1 MKSIHALPAA
11 IRAVV
16 WPGDMPS
23 TVHVARYRL
32 DVAGGDRRRL
42 AAAWLWL
49 AIAALAA
56 SGVFSI
62 LLVAA
67 RAPFLQPLLP
77 TVDFFR
83 VALVVH
89 VDLSVLV
96 WFAAFAAVLW
106 SAAST
111 ERWLGAAWTAWGL
124 GLLGTLAMSAAPFL
138 NPGAPVMANYV
149 PVIDSGMFLWG
160 LLMFGTAFGLTALRA
175 LAVPQRVGVALAPD
189 GALRFGLN
197 AAAVAAAMSILAL
210 AWSWATVPRL
220 LDSKTYY
227 ELLFWGPGHVI
238 QFCWS
243 LVMMVAWLW
252 LASLA
257 GARVPLSPRVVTLL
271 FAIGLAAVFTTPL
284 IYLVHDVASV
294 EHQKLF
300 TWQMRF
306 GGGLAIVP
314 IAVGVAFGLARAEPP
329 LQRADRD
336 RRLPACRNALWA
348 SLLLFGAGGVIGFL
362 IKGSDVRIPAHYHG
376 SIVGITL
383 ALMGLTYALLPK
395 LGFARP
401 LPRLAVWQPV
411 LYGAGQFLHIV
422 GLVWSGGYGVQRKVA
437 GAEQVLR
444 TPSEVAGMAL
454 MGIGGLIAVAGG
466 LLFALVVLR
475 TLRRER

>member
-1 MKSIHALPAA
+1 MKANLHLASTLRALA
-11 IRAVV
+11 
-16 WPGDMPS
+16 WPMRLPS

-32 DVAGGDRRRL
+32 DVAGGERQHL

-106 SAAST
+106 SAAGS
-111 ERWLGAAWTAWGL
+111 ERWLGLAWTAWTL
-124 GLLGTLAMSAAPFL
+124 ALVGTVAMSAAPFL
-138 NPGAPVMANYV
+138 APGAPVMANYV
-149 PVIDSGMFLWG
+149 PVLDSGLFLWG
-160 LLMFGTAFGLTALRA
+160 LLTFGTAFGLAALRA
-175 LAVPQRVGVALAPD
+175 LLVPQKVGTVLAPD

-197 AAAVAAAMSILAL
+197 AAAVAAAMALLAL
-210 AWSWATVPRL
+210 GWSWATVPKL

-243 LVMMVAWLW
+243 LLMMVAWLW
-252 LASLA
+252 LAALA
-257 GARVPLSPRVVTLL
+257 GARVPLSPRVVVLL
-271 FAIGLAAVFTTPL
+271 FAIGLAAVFATPL
-284 IYLVHDVASV
+284 IYLAHDVASV

-314 IAVGVAFGLARAEPP
+314 ITVAVLIGL
-329 LQRADRD
+329 LRADRLPPD
-336 RRLPACRNALWA
+336 AGDWRLAACRNALWA
-348 SLLLFGAGGVIGFL
+348 SLLLFAAGGLIGFL

-401 LPRLAVWQPV
+401 LPRMAAWQPL
-411 LYGAGQFLHIV
+411 LYGFGQFLHIV

-444 TPSEVAGMAL
+444 TTSEVAGMGL
-454 MGIGGLIAVAGG
+454 MGLGGLIAVAGG
-466 LLFALVVLR
+466 LLFAVVVLR
-475 TLRRER
+475 TLGRK

>member
-1 MKSIHALPAA
+1 MKANLPLASTLRALVRP
-11 IRAVV
+11 
-16 WPGDMPS
+16 MQLPS

-32 DVAGGDRRRL
+32 DVAGGERQRL

-49 AIAALAA
+49 AITALAA
-56 SGVFSI
+56 SGVFSV

-106 SAAST
+106 TAAGG
-111 ERWLGAAWTAWGL
+111 ERWLGLAWMAWGL
-124 GLLGTLAMSAAPFL
+124 GLVGTVAMSAAPFVA
-138 NPGAPVMANYV
+138 PGAPVMANYV
-149 PVIDSGMFLWG
+149 PVLDSGLFLWG
-160 LLMFGTAFGLTALRA
+160 LLMFGAAFGMTALRA
-175 LAVPQRVGVALAPD
+175 LAVPQKVGVGLAPD

-197 AAAVAAAMSILAL
+197 AAAVAAAMALLAL
-210 AWSWATVPRL
+210 GWSGLAVPKL

-227 ELLFWGPGHVI
+227 ELLFWGPGHVV

-243 LVMMVAWLW
+243 LLMMVAWLW
-252 LASLA
+252 LAALA
-257 GARVPLSPRVVTLL
+257 GARVPLSPRVVALL

-284 IYLVHDVASV
+284 IYLAHDVASV
-294 EHQKLF
+294 EHQRLF

-314 IAVGVAFGLARAEPP
+314 MAAAVLIGLARA
-329 LQRADRD
+329 D
-336 RRLPACRNALWA
+336 RLPPAAGDWRLAACRNALWA
-348 SLLLFGAGGVIGFL
+348 SLLLFAAGGAIGFL

-383 ALMGLTYALLPK
+383 ALMGLTYALLPR
-395 LGFARP
+395 LGYARP
-401 LPRLAVWQPV
+401 LPRMAAWQPL
-411 LYGAGQFLHIV
+411 LYGVGQFLHIF

-444 TPSEVAGMAL
+444 TTSEVAGMGL
-454 MGIGGLIAVAGG
+454 MGLGGLIAVAGG
-466 LLFALVVLR
+466 LLFAVVVLNALGR
-475 TLRRER
+475 K